1 MQNLQE
7 TGWDT
12 VCLKV
17 SKLPRLQRTE
27 LPVLQLVSPSN
38 RPIQISNLPKKGI
51 SKNGPKTGPA
61 ERRYQ
66 SRSYKTGGPV
76 QIVSR
81 ADRHRQTPLNSEKT
95 LFCERGGCLHK
106 SVGKTFRKV
115 AKKRTNN
122 EPRTSSFWAIPA
134 PSQSC
139 TGAFSTQ

>member
-1 MQNLQE
+1 MQILQE

-51 SKNGPKTGPA
+51 SKSGPKTGPA
-61 ERRYQ
+61 ERRYH
-66 SRSYKTGGPV
+66 SRSYKTTGPV

-81 ADRHRQTPLNSEKT
+81 GDRHRETQLKRGET

-115 AKKRTNN
+115 AKKRTN
-122 EPRTSSFWAIPA
+122 EQRRIISFWAITA
-134 PSQSC
+134 SSQSHS
-139 TGAFSTQ
+139 GAFSTQ